1 MMGKIQTVGIKVY
14 LIPDKRMAGFF
25 IFYLQYKADPL
36 RYFSK
41 KYCRYKKNV
50 IIMII
55 IQVQSERK
63 GSISA
68 VNGDNFNYQVKAA

>member
-41 KYCRYKKNV
+41 KYCRYKKKCHYHDNNT
-50 IIMII
+50 
-55 IQVQSERK
+55 
-63 GSISA
+63 SA
-68 VNGDNFNYQVKAA
+68 VRKKRKHKCCQW